1 MWDLLYIGMIVFL
14 IVEVILEKLGTSGIN
29 QRDYYPIN

>member
-14 IVEVILEKLGTSGIN
+14 IVEVVREKLGASGIN
-29 QRDYYPIN
+29 QREYYPIN